1 MAAGVFSDYS
11 NPLASVAQNQSQD
24 RAQFAQY
31 SIIRASEFMRDG
43 RMEDAIGA
51 FKQALNLDPT
61 NTTATTYI
69 GNINLSLGRN
79 ADAIDAFKQLVRQNP
94 NSSDG
99 HMQLGNAYLS
109 DGQLDQSESEF
120 KTAARLDPTN
130 PVPDYTLGMQY
141 LQAGKLTDAENQF
154 LKVQRL
160 APGDANVYYALGKTY
175 NEQGDTAKAIDT
187 LNTSLSLKPN
197 NPPANYELGVAYDK
211 LGDSTAAKNQLTTL
225 QDAGSPL
232 AQDLAFI
239 VQKPGIAWLNGA
251 TSTFNTNFGAGTPVW
266 FEDTSLLS
274 ADSNKSFSVD
284 IQFSSAMDVT
294 SVMNPSNW
302 SITKANN
309 TQGGYYNNSMA
320 ANPSTE
326 ANVLRTPTSVTYNS
340 LTGVARVSFSIS
352 QNSDVTAKIDP
363 SHLVFKFSG
372 TDAYGRKMD
381 TAADEIDGFSSSKPF

>member
-1 MAAGVFSDYS
+1 MATGVFSEYS

-24 RAQFAQY
+24 RAQYAQY
-31 SIIRASEFMRDG
+31 SIIRASEYMRDG
-43 RMEDAIGA
+43 RNEDAINA
-51 FKQALNLDPT
+51 FKQALALDPS

-79 ADAIDAFKQLVRQNP
+79 TEAIEAFKQLVRQNP

-109 DGQLDQSESEF
+109 DGQLEQSESEF

-141 LQAGKLTDAENQF
+141 LQVGKLSDAESQF
-154 LKVQRL
+154 EKVKRL

-175 NEQGDTAKAIDT
+175 NEQGDYAKAIDT

-211 LGDSTAAKNQLTTL
+211 TGDETSANKQLKTL
-225 QDAGSPL
+225 EDAGSVL

-239 VQKPGIAWLNGA
+239 IQKPGIAWLNGA
-251 TSTFNTNFGAGTPVW
+251 TSTFNTNFGANTPVW
-266 FEDTSLLS
+266 FEDPSLLT
-274 ADSNKSFSVD
+274 ANSNKSFSVD
-284 IQFSSAMDVT
+284 IQFSSAMDVA

-302 SITKANN
+302 SITRANSAK
-309 TQGGYYNNSMA
+309 GGYYNNSMA
-320 ANPSTE
+320 TNPSIE
-326 ANVLRTPTSVTYNS
+326 ASIPRTPTSVTYNS
-340 LTGVARVSFSIS
+340 ITGIARVSFSIS
-352 QNSDVTAKIDP
+352 QNSDVTARIDP

-372 TDAYGRKMD
+372 IDAYGRKMD
-381 TAADEIDGFSSSKPF
+381 TDADEIDGFSSTAAF